1 MEKPVSVVESRF
13 VVRNG
18 RLDEHLIRTGRGGN
32 KAFIDQLT
40 FVFHRSTI
48 SKLMGTV
55 TKQ

>member
-18 RLDEHLIRTGRGGN
+18 RLEEHLIRTGRGGN